1 MKMNFTEEESFPR
14 GGKKPKIK
22 SASKRPKEDD
32 NVSRKQII
40 KLKLI
45 FGETIHVSFI
55 AIQYRRCFKS

>member
-22 SASKRPKEDD
+22 SALKRPKEDD
-32 NVSRKQII
+32 NVSRRQN
-40 KLKLI
+40 LKLI
-45 FGETIHVSFI
+45 FLKNCSHVSFI